1 MQERRCT
8 SRFPMGTEAFP
19 AELHRRPSHRAI
31 QALSLVTFLA
41 IQAPLRGAAAAWPG
55 ATPSQW
61 PPVG

>member
-1 MQERRCT
+1 
-8 SRFPMGTEAFP
+8 MGTEAFP